1 METKQLTTEE
11 IQQLKEIQQ
20 KRIQITEQFGIVE
33 VQAQEIQIQKDFL
46 KESLIKLRQEEMKIG
61 TDLQQKY
68 GDGNINLEKGEFN
81 SI

>member
-33 VQAQEIQIQKDFL
+33 VQAQEIQMQKDFL